1 MFRLRVDT
9 VIRSSSSLQDAS
21 VSGPGLRR
29 QWEHFMPCVRTPRG
43 LNGSQQL
50 REPPQNFCYR
60 SRTAGG
66 RVRGSFL
73 LKPVASGG
81 VSSQRY
87 WSVCPAVSRCVLAE
101 QVCSVQH
108 SSVPEPQGRLGHP
121 AGAGSGLWLSAG
133 GAMGPAV
140 CTSLCPAAPRA
151 VSATDLS
158 SPPLVCL
165 SVPTSRLERL
175 QDVCWQRGLRGVGHP
190 LLAGSLL

>member
-1 MFRLRVDT
+1 M
-9 VIRSSSSLQDAS
+9 
-21 VSGPGLRR
+21 
-29 QWEHFMPCVRTPRG
+29 
-43 LNGSQQL
+43 
-50 REPPQNFCYR
+50 
-60 SRTAGG
+60 
-66 RVRGSFL
+66 RGSFL

-108 SSVPEPQGRLGHP
+108 SSDPELRGRLGHP
-121 AGAGSGLWLSAG
+121 AGAGSGPWLSAG

-165 SVPTSRLERL
+165 LVSTSRLERL
-175 QDVCWQRGLRGVGHP
+175 QGVRWQRGLRGVGHP

>member
-1 MFRLRVDT
+1 MGAFHAVCQD
-9 VIRSSSSLQDAS
+9 SSWPEWVPAAARAS
-21 VSGPGLRR
+21 TKLLLPFTYCRRKGAGILFTETSGFWG
-29 QWEHFMPCVRTPRG
+29 C
-43 LNGSQQL
+43 
-50 REPPQNFCYR
+50 
-60 SRTAGG
+60 
-66 RVRGSFL
+66 FL
-73 LKPVASGG
+73 THP
-81 VSSQRY
+81 SQRY
-87 WSVCPAVSRCVLAE
+87 WSVCPAMSRGVLAE

-108 SSVPEPQGRLGHP
+108 SSVPELRGRLGHP

-175 QDVCWQRGLRGVGHP
+175 QDVRWQRRLRGVGHP
-190 LLAGSLL
+190 LLTGSLL